1 MCVVL
6 KFKVNN
12 GLVKSMSLCMFER
25 SSCDRVGNLVV
36 VLCVLGLFG
45 TLFNSPK
52 LRLHD
57 LRGM

>member
-1 MCVVL
+1 
-6 KFKVNN
+6 
-12 GLVKSMSLCMFER
+12 MFER

-52 LRLHD
+52 LRLHG

>member
-1 MCVVL
+1 
-6 KFKVNN
+6 
-12 GLVKSMSLCMFER
+12 MFER
-25 SSCDRVGNLVV
+25 SSCSQVDSLVV
-36 VLCVLGLFG
+36 VLCVFGLFG